1 MDVKRYGEDIMN
13 IRGFGYGFTFGAAFA
28 LFLSPFVLS
37 AANKGSSSPSL
48 IPAERVAEYVHSVI
62 QADRSI
68 YTTEIVE
75 RMKTQGIVTA
85 SENWRDTGKLPLP
98 VQFLIEA
105 SRLMLDNPNG
115 IRFRLISNWAI
126 NKDNIP
132 RTDFEEAGLL
142 EIAASPERSYKG
154 MKKEHGIEYFQ
165 ALYPDIAVS
174 QSCVRCH
181 NVHPQSPKKDFRVGD
196 VMGGL
201 LLSIPVSR

>member
-1 MDVKRYGEDIMN
+1 MN
-13 IRGFGYGFTFGAAFA
+13 TRGFGYGFTLGAAFA

-62 QADRSI
+62 QADRSV
-68 YTTEIVE
+68 YTTEVVE

-105 SRLMLDNPNG
+105 SRLMADNPNG

-126 NKDNIP
+126 NKENMP
-132 RTDFEEAGLL
+132 RTDFEKTGLL
-142 EIAASPERSYKG
+142 QIAVSPERPYKG
-154 MKKEHGIEYFQ
+154 TKTEHGIEYFE

-181 NVHPQSPKKDFRVGD
+181 NAHPQSPKKDFGVGD

>member
-1 MDVKRYGEDIMN
+1 MN
-13 IRGFGYGFTFGAAFA
+13 TRGFGYGFTLGAAFA

-62 QADRSI
+62 QADRSV

-142 EIAASPERSYKG
+142 EIAASPERPYKG

-181 NVHPQSPKKDFRVGD
+181 NAHPQSPKKDFRVGD

-201 LLSIPVSR
+201 LLRIPVSR

>member
-1 MDVKRYGEDIMN
+1 MN
-13 IRGFGYGFTFGAAFA
+13 TRGFGYGFTLGAALA

-37 AANKGSSSPSL
+37 AANKGSSSPNL

-68 YTTEIVE
+68 YTTEVVE

-105 SRLMLDNPNG
+105 SRLMADNPNG

-126 NKDNIP
+126 NKDNMP
-132 RTDFEEAGLL
+132 KTDFEETGLL
-142 EIAASPERSYKG
+142 QIAVSPERPYKG
-154 MKKEHGIEYFQ
+154 TKKEHGIEYFE

-181 NVHPQSPKKDFRVGD
+181 NAHPQSPKKNFRVGD

-201 LLSIPVSR
+201 LLSIPVSQ

>member
-1 MDVKRYGEDIMN
+1 MN
-13 IRGFGYGFTFGAAFA
+13 TRGFGYGFTLGAALA
-28 LFLSPFVLS
+28 IFLSPFVLS
-37 AANKGSSSPSL
+37 AANKGSTSPN

-68 YTTEIVE
+68 YTTEVVE

-105 SRLMLDNPNG
+105 SRLMADNPNG

-126 NKDNIP
+126 NKDNMP
-132 RTDFEEAGLL
+132 RSDFEEAGLL
-142 EIAASPERSYKG
+142 KIAVSPERPHKG
-154 MKKEHGIEYFQ
+154 MKTEHGIEYFE

-181 NVHPQSPKKDFRVGD
+181 NAHPQSPKKDFTVGE

-201 LLSIPVSR
+201 LVSIPVSR

>member
-1 MDVKRYGEDIMN
+1 MN
-13 IRGFGYGFTFGAAFA
+13 RRGFAYGFTLGAACA
-28 LFLSPFVLS
+28 LLLSPFVLS
-37 AANKGSSSPSL
+37 AANKSSPSPNL

-62 QADRSI
+62 QADRSV
-68 YTTEIVE
+68 YTTEVVE
-75 RMKTQGIVTA
+75 RMKSQGIVTA

-105 SRLMLDNPNG
+105 SRLMADNPNG

-126 NKDNIP
+126 NKDNSP
-132 RTDFEEAGLL
+132 RTDFEETGLSK
-142 EIAASPERSYKG
+142 IAISPERPYKG
-154 MKKEHGIEYFQ
+154 MKMENGLEYFE

-181 NVHPQSPKKDFRVGD
+181 NAHPQSPKKDFRVGD

>member
-1 MDVKRYGEDIMN
+1 MN
-13 IRGFGYGFTFGAAFA
+13 TRGFGYGFTLGTAVA

-37 AANKGSSSPSL
+37 AANKGSSSPGL

-68 YTTEIVE
+68 YTTEVVE

-105 SRLMLDNPNG
+105 SRLMADNPNG

-126 NKDNIP
+126 NKDNMP
-132 RTDFEEAGLL
+132 RTNFEEAGLL
-142 EIAASPERSYKG
+142 QIAVSPERP
-154 MKKEHGIEYFQ
+154 H
-165 ALYPDIAVS
+165 
-174 QSCVRCH
+174 
-181 NVHPQSPKKDFRVGD
+181 
-196 VMGGL
+196 
-201 LLSIPVSR
+201 

>member
-1 MDVKRYGEDIMN
+1 MN
-13 IRGFGYGFTFGAAFA
+13 THSFGYGFTLGAAFA
-28 LFLSPFVLS
+28 LLLSPFVLS

-62 QADRSI
+62 QADRSV
-68 YTTEIVE
+68 YTTEVVE

-105 SRLMLDNPNG
+105 SRLMADNPNG

-126 NKDNIP
+126 NKENMP
-132 RTDFEEAGLL
+132 RTDFEKTGLSQ
-142 EIAASPERSYKG
+142 IAVSPERPYKG
-154 MKKEHGIEYFQ
+154 TKTEHGIEYFE

-181 NVHPQSPKKDFRVGD
+181 NAHPQSPKKDFGVGD

>member
-1 MDVKRYGEDIMN
+1 MN
-13 IRGFGYGFTFGAAFA
+13 TRGFGYGFTLGTAVA

-37 AANKGSSSPSL
+37 AANKGSSSPGL

-68 YTTEIVE
+68 YTTEVVE

-105 SRLMLDNPNG
+105 SRLMADNPNG

-126 NKDNIP
+126 NKDNMP
-132 RTDFEEAGLL
+132 RTNFEEAGLL
-142 EIAASPERSYKG
+142 QIAVSPERPHKG
-154 MKKEHGIEYFQ
+154 MKTENGIEYFE

-181 NVHPQSPKKDFRVGD
+181 NAHPHSPKKDFRVGD

>member
-1 MDVKRYGEDIMN
+1 MN
-13 IRGFGYGFTFGAAFA
+13 TRGFGYGFTLGAAVAF
-28 LFLSPFVLS
+28 FLSPFVLS

-68 YTTEIVE
+68 YTTEVVE

-85 SENWRDTGKLPLP
+85 SENWKDTGKLPLP

-105 SRLMLDNPNG
+105 SRLMADNPNG

-126 NKDNIP
+126 NKDNMP
-132 RTDFEEAGLL
+132 RTDFEETGLL
-142 EIAASPERSYKG
+142 QIAVAPERPYKG
-154 MKKEHGIEYFQ
+154 MKQEHGVEYFE

-174 QSCVRCH
+174 QSCVGCH
-181 NVHPQSPKKDFRVGD
+181 NAHPQSPKKNFRVGD

-201 LLSIPVSR
+201 VVSIPVSR

>member
-1 MDVKRYGEDIMN
+1 MN
-13 IRGFGYGFTFGAAFA
+13 IRGFGYGFALGAAFA
-28 LFLSPFVLS
+28 FFLSPFVLS
-37 AANKGSSSPSL
+37 AANKGPSSPSL
-48 IPAERVAEYVHSVI
+48 IPAERVADYVHSVI

-68 YTTEIVE
+68 YTTEVVE
-75 RMKTQGIVTA
+75 RMKAQGIVTA

-105 SRLMLDNPNG
+105 SRLMVDPNG

-126 NKDNIP
+126 NKENMP
-132 RTDFEEAGLL
+132 RTDFEETGLL
-142 EIAASPERSYKG
+142 EIAAHPERPHKG
-154 MKKEHGIEYFQ
+154 LKKERGIEYFE

-181 NVHPQSPKKDFRVGD
+181 NAHPQSPKKNFRVGE

-201 LLSIPVSR
+201 LVSIPISR

>member
-1 MDVKRYGEDIMN
+1 MN
-13 IRGFGYGFTFGAAFA
+13 TRGFGYGFTLGAVFAF
-28 LFLSPFVLS
+28 FLSPFVLS

-68 YTTEIVE
+68 YTTEVVE
-75 RMKTQGIVTA
+75 RMKAQGIVSA

-105 SRLMLDNPNG
+105 SRLMADNPNG

-126 NKDNIP
+126 NKDNMP
-132 RTDFEEAGLL
+132 RTDFEEVGLSK
-142 EIAASPERSYKG
+142 IAVSPERPYKG
-154 MKKEHGIEYFQ
+154 MKTEHGIEYFE

-181 NVHPQSPKKDFRVGD
+181 NAHPQSPKKDFRVGD

-201 LLSIPVSR
+201 LLRIPVSR

>member
-1 MDVKRYGEDIMN
+1 MN
-13 IRGFGYGFTFGAAFA
+13 TRGFGYGFTLGAAFA
-28 LFLSPFVLS
+28 FSLSPFVLS
-37 AANKGSSSPSL
+37 AANKGSYAPRL
-48 IPAERVAEYVHSVI
+48 IPAERVAEYVHAVI

-68 YTTEIVE
+68 YTTEVVE
-75 RMKTQGIVTA
+75 RMKNQGIVTA

-105 SRLMLDNPNG
+105 SQLMASNPNG

-126 NKDNIP
+126 NKKNVP
-132 RTDFEEAGLL
+132 RTDFEKTGLL
-142 EIAASPERSYKG
+142 EVAVSPERAYKG
-154 MKKEHGIEYFQ
+154 MKQEHGIEYFE

-181 NVHPQSPKKDFRVGD
+181 NAHPQSPKKDFRVGD

-201 LLSIPVSR
+201 LVSIPVSR

>member
-1 MDVKRYGEDIMN
+1 MN
-13 IRGFGYGFTFGAAFA
+13 TRGFGYGFTLGAAFA

-68 YTTEIVE
+68 YTNEVVE
-75 RMKTQGIVTA
+75 RMKTQGVVTA

-105 SRLMLDNPNG
+105 SRLMADNPNG

-126 NKDNIP
+126 NKDNMP
-132 RTDFEEAGLL
+132 RTNFEEAGLL
-142 EIAASPERSYKG
+142 QIAVSPERPHKG
-154 MKKEHGIEYFQ
+154 MKTENGIEYFE

-181 NVHPQSPKKDFRVGD
+181 NAHPHSPKKDFRVGD